1 MGSSLASD
9 AGAGPQSNIEVFA
22 MMGDNQNRCEA
33 CGQQLGVDPDGQGMA
48 SPPNPYRDEPRTR
61 LELNLRSH
69 AEVMDRI
76 SGQLD
81 DLLSLVRDGDAS
93 SQHLVEGLESLRQ
106 ELKPR
111 HGLCI
116 DPNCAICRVHE
127 EAIKEHVL
135 LYVDWKVPGTIT
147 KLEQTRHRN

>member
-1 MGSSLASD
+1 M
-9 AGAGPQSNIEVFA
+9 P
-22 MMGDNQNRCEA
+22 GDNQDICEA
-33 CGQQLGVDPDGQGMA
+33 CGQQLGAYPEEQGMA
-48 SPPNPYRDEPRTR
+48 PPPNPYRDEPRTR
-61 LELNLRSH
+61 LELNLRRH
-69 AEVMDRI
+69 ADVMDRI

-81 DLLSLVRDGDAS
+81 ELLSVVRSGEAAS
-93 SQHLVEGLESLRQ
+93 EQVLDGLESLRRD
-106 ELKPR
+106 LKPR

>member
-1 MGSSLASD
+1 MT
-9 AGAGPQSNIEVFA
+9 
-22 MMGDNQNRCEA
+22 GDNQGICEA
-33 CGQQLGVDPDGQGMA
+33 CGQERGGNPEDRGMA
-48 SPPNPYRDEPRTR
+48 PPPNPYRDEPRTR
-61 LELNLRSH
+61 LEINLRQH
-69 AEVMDRI
+69 MEVMDRI

-81 DLLSLVRDGDAS
+81 DLLSLVREGDAS
-93 SQHLVEGLESLRQ
+93 SPQLIEGLESLRQ
-106 ELKPR
+106 DLKPR